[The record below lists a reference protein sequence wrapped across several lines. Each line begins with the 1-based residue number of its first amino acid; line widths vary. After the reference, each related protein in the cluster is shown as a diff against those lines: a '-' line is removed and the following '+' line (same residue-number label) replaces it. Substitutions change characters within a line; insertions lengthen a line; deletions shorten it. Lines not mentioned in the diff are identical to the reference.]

1 MRIPITAWLS
11 PIIAGIVSLSPAAAV
26 AAAAP
31 PSADLIVFNAHVR
44 TMDDTTPVAEAFA
57 VRAGRFVAVG
67 RRTELEPL
75 RGPQTELLDAHG
87 QTVTPGF
94 IDTHMHPEPLFDEMS
109 PRGQLQVFAR
119 DGVTSRA
126 ALYAKLAAKAKVTP
140 PGQAIIANGY
150 ADEAVGGHPLA
161 RDLDSVVADHPLI
174 IIHSSGHRLVANSLA
189 LQLAGVTRATPDP
202 AGGKF
207 ERGPDG
213 EPNGVVLETAQEIV
227 RKAIAGRAPPPAE
240 RTELREAYRR
250 EFGLFLSYG
259 LTGVADAWT
268 SLDKLEIYRDL
279 RQSGMPVTIYAM
291 LRTDQLPWLI
301 AHRRDPAWHVD
312 GLTLRTLKIFA
323 GNSFSGRTALLYEPY
338 AHPENYYGLEPK
350 VQPAELN
357 ELVHEAHAAG
367 LQVAIHANGDREIDR
382 AVDAIIAA
390 QSAQPGADPRHR
402 IEHASVM
409 TAGILARVKAAHIC
423 LAPHS
428 YIRENGEKLEDF
440 GTARF
445 DWLEPNRHALDAGVC
460 IGGTS
465 DYPISSANV
474 MERVESLVTRRAAS
488 NGKVYGA
495 SQRLSPVEALRVFT
509 MGSAYLQ
516 FEEGERGSITPGK
529 RADFVVLSADPVAVP
544 PEQIHEI
551 TARKTYVGGHC
562 VFDAAIA
569 TSR

>member
-1 MRIPITAWLS
+1 MNNWLMRALVVLVLTGS
-11 PIIAGIVSLSPAAAV
+11 S

-31 PSADLIVFNAHVR
+31 PLRADRPADLIVINAHVR
-44 TMDDTTPVAEAFA
+44 TMDDSTPLADAFA
-57 VRAGRFVAVG
+57 IRDGRFISVG
-67 RRTELEPL
+67 ARSEVEKL
-75 RGPQTELLDAHG
+75 RGPRTEQVDAHG
-87 QTVTPGF
+87 RTVTPGF
-94 IDTHMHPEPLFDEMS
+94 IDTHMHPEPMFDQMS
-109 PRGQLQVFAR
+109 PQGELQVFAR
-119 DGVTSRA
+119 SGVTSRA
-126 ALYAKLAAKAKVTP
+126 DLFARLAAKAKVTP

-161 RDLDSVVADHPLI
+161 TELDAVVAEHPLI

-189 LQLAGVTRATPDP
+189 LRIAGVTRATPDP

-213 EPNGVVLETAQEIV
+213 EPNGVVLETAQDIV
-227 RKAIAGRAPPPAE
+227 RKAIAAHGPPPVE
-240 RTELREAYRR
+240 RAELREAYRR

-268 SLDKLEIYRDL
+268 SLDKLDIYREL

-291 LRTDQLPWLI
+291 IRTDELPWLI
-301 AHRRDPAWHVD
+301 QHRTDPAWAVD

-338 AHPENYYGLEPK
+338 AYPENYYGLEPK

-357 ELVHEAHAAG
+357 ALVREAHAAG

-382 AVDAIIAA
+382 AVDAILAA
-390 QSAQPGADPRHR
+390 QSAQPGADARHR

-409 TAGILARVKAAHIC
+409 AEGILARVKAAHIC

-440 GTARF
+440 GRARF
-445 DWLEPNRHALDAGVC
+445 DWLEPNRRALDAGVC

-474 MERVESLVTRRAAS
+474 MERVESLVTRRATS
-488 NGKVYGA
+488 NGKVYGT
-495 SQRLSPVEALRVFT
+495 SQRLSPDEALRVFT

-516 FEEGERGSITPGK
+516 FEERERGSITPGK
-529 RADFVVLSADPVAVP
+529 RADFVVLSADPEGVA
-544 PEQIHEI
+544 PERIHEI
-551 TARKTYVGGHC
+551 TALRTYVGGHC
-562 VFDAAIA
+562 VFDATIA